1 MNNQDLNLLFRAL
14 SQILS
19 NQNEIKKHI
28 GLNKFDSDYGYSET
42 DTEKLSEECYSI
54 ARQYEEDEQEIMYEF
69 TMDI

>member
-1 MNNQDLNLLFRAL
+1 MDSQYLNLLFRAL

-42 DTEKLSEECYSI
+42 DTGKLSEECYSI
-54 ARQYEEDEQEIMYEF
+54 ARQYDEDE
-69 TMDI
+69 